1 METGSYN
8 ELKDVEARAKR
19 VRFVTFLITSVTI
32 LLCLLLGI
40 GIWILVGANQNV
52 GIPIDEG
59 NNIVEEVVIV
69 ETIEPQQA
77 SKLLQQKAPKPQQ
90 QPSEIDFKEGSS
102 MLEEVQDSIKQEEGE
117 AMPRQPFRPEDNP
130 FIRTLVEL
138 SNNVASEL
146 FSKFNENGRFAKIFG
161 QSAEEEDDATD
172 DEGHSRKRR
181 SIAGAIGANALK
193 YLNYMTFGKF
203 MFNEVYSMTEYA
215 VEGRKMSGDPDTFFL
230 DNGFWPSS
238 EKKVNKKAEEKA
250 DNAGTTSV
258 DVAKPNRPASAYDDG
273 WTPMVNKVSLKF
285 ITDMLTTLLNLMREY
300 LMRDNVMEC
309 LWFMFCKDMNHQAK
323 YTDPMGYLAR
333 VNSVGLKVLVDRE
346 GRETDTVTGVWQAL
360 TKWEAL
366 NCDVM
371 FPKCDGSKALEI
383 VNEVA
388 NAARRR

>member
-32 LLCLLLGI
+32 LLCLLLGV
-40 GIWILVGANQNV
+40 GIWILVGVNQNA
-52 GIPIDEG
+52 GIPVDEG
-59 NNIVEEVVIV
+59 KNVVEEIVIV

-77 SKLLQQKAPKPQQ
+77 SKLLQQQAPKPQQ

-102 MLEEVQDSIKQEEGE
+102 ILKEVQDSIKQEGE
-117 AMPRQPFRPEDNP
+117 AIPRQPFRPEDNP

-161 QSAEEEDDATD
+161 QSAEEEDKDATD
-172 DEGHSRKRR
+172 AEGHSRKRR
-181 SIAGAIGANALK
+181 SIASAVGGNALK
-193 YLNYMTFGKF
+193 YLNYAFFSKF

-215 VEGRKMSGDPDTFFL
+215 VEGRKMSGDPDSFFL

-238 EKKVNKKAEEKA
+238 EKKANKKAEEKA
-250 DNAGTTSV
+250 DSDQTTV
-258 DVAKPNRPASAYDDG
+258 VEAAKPNRPPSAFDHG

-333 VNSVGLKVLVDRE
+333 VNR
-346 GRETDTVTGVWQAL
+346 
-360 TKWEAL
+360 
-366 NCDVM
+366 
-371 FPKCDGSKALEI
+371 
-383 VNEVA
+383 
-388 NAARRR
+388 